1 MPIWLVGVNEFKF
14 VLIDHKFQHMINIVN
29 ELDMLEKTHDILIVY
44 IHITGQFLDFF
55 LLNTTGQNLS
65 IEAHYLTLQGTHFF
79 LSSLEIHLK
88 LIIFLS
94 HIYLTAKIRVRVFN
108 VTFNNICYM
117 VVASFKITTVVEIG
131 ADCTG
136 SRKCNYYTITLQWP
150 N

>member
-1 MPIWLVGVNEFKF
+1 VDIYNEYVMCLLQHVQFIDNINHVLELVVNKNKF
-14 VLIDHKFQHMINIVN
+14 ELIDAYQSNR
-29 ELDMLEKTHDILIVY
+29 
-44 IHITGQFLDFF
+44 
-55 LLNTTGQNLS
+55 
-65 IEAHYLTLQGTHFF
+65 HY
-79 LSSLEIHLK
+79 LK

-150 N
+150 GNIDYLPLESMNPYEILN